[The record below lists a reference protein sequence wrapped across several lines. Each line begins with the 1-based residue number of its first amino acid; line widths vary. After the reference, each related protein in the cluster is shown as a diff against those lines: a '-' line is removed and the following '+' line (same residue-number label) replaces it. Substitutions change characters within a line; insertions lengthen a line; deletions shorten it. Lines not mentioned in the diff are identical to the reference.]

1 MKINV
6 VGMGVMGC
14 QIASLLYLL
23 GYDVAVTTRSGVNE
37 KKMHR
42 SNKILRK
49 FLDVDSNKLG
59 SVRFCK
65 DISDLYD
72 ACTIE
77 SVAEDLSLKKEIY
90 SCVREITNKPFASN
104 TSSLR
109 PSEIASDVVGL
120 HFFNPIYLK
129 FVEVI
134 NNSTNKFPDEIISDL
149 ERSNFSIINVEENRG
164 YIGNYLLFHEIGAA
178 LKLVDKYGYSSETIK
193 MVYSNLY
200 PNRDIFSILD
210 LIGLDIAQNIFH
222 NLHEEDNSIYLPIC
236 IDNAINL
243 GILGRKNKTS
253 ILDVLDKNYGEY
265 TK

>member
-6 VGMGVMGC
+6 VGMGVMGY

-23 GYDVAVTTRSGVNE
+23 GYDVAVTSRGGVNE

-49 FLDVDSNKLG
+49 FVNVDSNKLG
-59 SVRFCK
+59 DIRFCK
-65 DISDLYD
+65 DIGDLYD

-77 SVAEDLSLKKEIY
+77 SVAEDLSVKKEIY
-90 SCVREITNKPFASN
+90 SSVRELTNKPFVSN

-120 HFFNPIYLK
+120 HFFNPIYMK

-134 NNSTNKFPDEIISDL
+134 NNSTNKLPNEIISDL
-149 ERSNFSIINVEENRG
+149 EKADFSIINVLENRG
-164 YIGNYLLFHEIGAA
+164 YIGNYLLFHEIGTA
-178 LKLVDKYGYSSETIK
+178 LKLIDKYGYGSEIIK
-193 MVYSNLY
+193 MMYNNLY

-222 NLHEEDNSIYLPIC
+222 NLHEEDNSIYLPKC
-236 IDNAINL
+236 IEKAINL

-253 ILDVLDKNYGEY
+253 ILDVLDKQHGEY

>member
-77 SVAEDLSLKKEIY
+77 SVAEDLLLKKEIY
-90 SCVREITNKPFASN
+90 SCIRKFTNKPTVGIGGLN
-104 TSSLR
+104 VYNIKK
-109 PSEIASDVVGL
+109 IA
-120 HFFNPIYLK
+120 F
-129 FVEVI
+129 
-134 NNSTNKFPDEIISDL
+134 
-149 ERSNFSIINVEENRG
+149 
-164 YIGNYLLFHEIGAA
+164 
-178 LKLVDKYGYSSETIK
+178 LKLDFLAFCSSVWYNKNSPLEEVKKIKKIIDYS
-193 MVYSNLY
+193 L
-200 PNRDIFSILD
+200 
-210 LIGLDIAQNIFH
+210 
-222 NLHEEDNSIYLPIC
+222 
-236 IDNAINL
+236 
-243 GILGRKNKTS
+243 
-253 ILDVLDKNYGEY
+253 
-265 TK
+265 

>member
-1 MKINV
+1 MKINI

-23 GYDVAVTTRSGVNE
+23 GYDVAVTTRGGVNE

-42 SNKILRK
+42 SNKLLRK
-49 FLDVDSNKLG
+49 FVNVDLDELG
-59 SVRFCK
+59 NIKFCK
-65 DISDLYD
+65 NIDDLYD

-77 SVAEDLSLKKEIY
+77 SVAEDLSIKKEIY
-90 SCVREITNKPFASN
+90 SCVRKVTNKPFVSN
-104 TSSLR
+104 TSSLC
-109 PSEIASDVVGL
+109 PTEIASDVVGL

-134 NNSTNKFPDEIISDL
+134 NMGNNKLLDEIISDL
-149 ERSNFSIINVEENRG
+149 EKANFSIINVQENRG

-178 LKLVDKYGYSSETIK
+178 LKLVEKHGYSSESIK
-193 MVYSNLY
+193 MMYSNLY

-222 NLHEEDNSIYLPIC
+222 NLHDQDNSIYMPKC
-236 IDNAINL
+236 IDDAINM
-243 GILGRKNKTS
+243 GILGKKNKTS
-253 ILDVLDKNYGEY
+253 ILSIVDEY
-265 TK
+265 HG